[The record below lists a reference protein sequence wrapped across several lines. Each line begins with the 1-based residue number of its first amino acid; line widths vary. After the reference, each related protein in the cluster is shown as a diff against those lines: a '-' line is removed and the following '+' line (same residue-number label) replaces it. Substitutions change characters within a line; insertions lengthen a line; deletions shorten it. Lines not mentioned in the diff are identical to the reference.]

1 MKKYLITGV
10 CGFVGRYFIDCLRS
24 HEPQARIVGLDI
36 VETTQIPNIKYY
48 QLNLMNKEAVQRIL
62 VAERPDYIIHLAAI
76 SSVAQSWQDPAGC
89 FINNLT
95 SFLNITDS
103 IRDLNLPCRILS
115 VGSSEEY
122 GIYGEA
128 VREDFILHP
137 KSPYSVARV
146 SQEYLSKLYVDR
158 YGLDIVMT
166 RSFNHIGPR
175 QSTRFVIPSFIEQL
189 VAISKG
195 KQENKIKVGNIE
207 VIRDFLDVR
216 DVVEAYYLIITQGKT
231 REVYNVCS
239 GVGVKLRDI
248 IETASKQLN
257 ITPQIEVQPDRVRT
271 NDIPMVVGNNDKI
284 KDQLGWK
291 QRYSLQQTLQE
302 IIESM
307 GG

>member
-1 MKKYLITGV
+1 M
-10 CGFVGRYFIDCLRS
+10 
-24 HEPQARIVGLDI
+24 
-36 VETTQIPNIKYY
+36 
-48 QLNLMNKEAVQRIL
+48 
-62 VAERPDYIIHLAAI
+62 
-76 SSVAQSWQDPAGC
+76 
-89 FINNLT
+89 
-95 SFLNITDS
+95 
-103 IRDLNLPCRILS
+103 
-115 VGSSEEY
+115 
-122 GIYGEA
+122 
-128 VREDFILHP
+128 
-137 KSPYSVARV
+137 
-146 SQEYLSKLYVDR
+146 DR
-158 YGLDIVMT
+158 YGLDIIMT